1 MRYDLISTKK
11 IFSPF
16 FSCPQ
21 DINKFLETL
30 FIKNRPYSNILK
42 RLLIINSPDCLDPT
56 KDEEYNAIVDKYTV
70 KRMIDEGYI
79 RLNPKIARGTH
90 EEIKSYIIITQ
101 DNFSQNKRSSQYRD
115 YIINM
120 DIVCYNDAWVLNELK
135 VRPLMIC
142 GYIDGILNS
151 LSDETKDSSKTLPSR
166 IKLTGIGY
174 YKFLG
179 CNLVVLNEDISMYT
193 LSYLG
198 QHFTE
203 DLGEEQVD

>member
-21 DINKFLETL
+21 DINKFLEIL
-30 FIKNRPYSNILK
+30 FIKNRPYSNKLK
-42 RLLIINSPDCLDPT
+42 RLLIINSSDCLSSE
-56 KDEEYNAIVDKYTV
+56 KDEQYNTIVDKYTV

-101 DNFSQNKRSSQYRD
+101 DNFSQNGKSVQYRD
-115 YIINM
+115 YTISM
-120 DIVCYNDAWVLNELK
+120 DIVCYNDAWVLDELK
-135 VRPLMIC
+135 IRPLMIC

-151 LSDETKDSSKTLPSR
+151 LSDEARDSSKTLSSR

-174 YKFLG
+174 YRFLG

-198 QHFTE
+198 QHFTQ
-203 DLGEEQVD
+203 DLEEQRF

>member
-21 DINKFLETL
+21 DINKFLEIL
-30 FIKNRPYSNILK
+30 FIQNRPYSNMLK
-42 RLLIINSPDCLDPT
+42 RLLIINSPDCLDPA

-70 KRMIDEGYI
+70 KKMIEDGYI

-101 DNFSQNKRSSQYRD
+101 DNFSQNKKSSQYRD

-120 DIVCYNDAWVLNELK
+120 DIVCYNDAWVLDGLK

-142 GYIDGILNS
+142 
-151 LSDETKDSSKTLPSR
+151 SDESKDSFKSLVSR

-174 YKFLG
+174 YRFLG

-203 DLGEEQVD
+203 DLGEFQVD

>member
-1 MRYDLISTKK
+1 MRKDLITFKK
-11 IFSPF
+11 INSSFL
-16 FSCPQ
+16 SCDQ
-21 DINKFLETL
+21 DISITLELLFSNTNPYSEYLRRLL
-30 FIKNRPYSNILK
+30 FINN
-42 RLLIINSPDCLDPT
+42 PDCLIN
-56 KDEEYNAIVDKYTV
+56 KEQYQKI
-70 KRMIDEGYI
+70 IDSFSVARLIKEGYI

-101 DNFSQNKRSSQYRD
+101 DNFSQNRRSSQYRD